1 MEQNPEKSKALGAIV
16 SALRGTH
23 DFASKPFGY
32 NNPPGEAVSEYYLGL
47 PAMAN
52 TLDNMNRGLPVDGWE
67 ALSAAGGAMGV
78 GQAALPVIKGIRAL
92 K

>member
-1 MEQNPEKSKALGAIV
+1 MDRSAEKSKALGAIV
-16 SALRGTH
+16 SALRSGH
-23 DFASKPFGY
+23 EFASKPFGY

-52 TLDNMNRGLPVDGWE
+52 TLDNLNRGQPVDGWE
-67 ALSAAGGAMGV
+67 ALSAVGGAMGV
-78 GQAALPVIKGIRAL
+78 NQAASPVIKGIRAL